1 MGDTQQLVQRVRIL
15 RRRCFRIGR
24 LTSVSL
30 EGIHLFRELF
40 CSLGESTTPVRTWH
54 FTGAPDPGDGPQRR
68 GQHRRLGDDAAGLVD
83 EQSGAGTSPARTLV
97 VCLTVLAECPVQ
109 PLVGRLQ
116 VVQPQVERVLPDPFP
131 IAKRRR
137 GWQHLPRQ
145 RFGALPLDDPLVGRT
160 LRPVRGFRDLLRT
173 EQLQHPPEPQDILLV
188 TTGPRGSHASILP
201 QP

>member
-1 MGDTQQLVQRVRIL
+1 MWERCVDAGGIVSFALTFVDGLHEGL
-15 RRRCFRIGR
+15 RC
-24 LTSVSL
+24 
-30 EGIHLFRELF
+30 
-40 CSLGESTTPVRTWH
+40 LGKPVGPTWVTRT
-54 FTGAPDPGDGPQRR
+54 GVLNAGDGPQRR